1 MANPQQPELARSRK
15 TPALD
20 PDATEAVLSA
30 AEAPTVDRPRGP
42 VPVDNQPGH
51 HPAVEQDKPSA
62 DRFLAKVKE
71 VAAEA
76 EADDRADADDG
87 ADAVEV
93 GPSVEA
99 TTAARSHG
107 AAPVPPVPPADSPAE
122 LAPSSPRAEG
132 LAALAGAPWKLASGV
147 LQRLRDRL

>member
-30 AEAPTVDRPRGP
+30 EGVPVEDRARGP

-51 HPAVEQDKPSA
+51 HPPVEQDKPDA
-62 DRFLAKVKE
+62 DRFIAKVKA
-71 VAAEA
+71 VASE
-76 EADDRADADDG
+76 ADDG

-99 TTAARSHG
+99 TTAARSQG
-107 AAPVPPVPPADSPAE
+107 AAPMPPVPEPASPAE
-122 LAPSSPRAEG
+122 LSPSSPRADG

-147 LQRLRDRL
+147 LQRLRDRI

>member
-15 TPALD
+15 TPALA

-30 AEAPTVDRPRGP
+30 ERVPVEDRTRGP

-51 HPAVEQDKPSA
+51 HPPVEQDKPDA
-62 DRFLAKVKE
+62 DRFIAKAKE
-71 VAAEA
+71 VASEP
-76 EADDRADADDG
+76 DG
-87 ADAVEV
+87 GAGAVEV

-99 TTAARSHG
+99 TTAARSLG
-107 AAPVPPVPPADSPAE
+107 AAPLPPVPPPHSPAE

-147 LQRLRDRL
+147 LQRLRDRI

>member
-1 MANPQQPELARSRK
+1 MANPQQPELARSRR

-30 AEAPTVDRPRGP
+30 EGTPTVDRPRGP

-51 HPAVEQDKPSA
+51 HPPVEQDKPDA
-62 DRFLAKVKE
+62 ARFVAKVKA
-71 VAAEA
+71 VAAAAEA
-76 EADDRADADDG
+76 EAEADDG
-87 ADAVEV
+87 ADAVQV

-99 TTAARSHG
+99 TTAAKTLG
-107 AAPVPPVPPADSPAE
+107 AAPMPPVPPPDSPAQ
-122 LAPSSPRAEG
+122 LAPSSPAADG